1 MTRLKRS
8 VAFAAKT
15 AVLATATTLLVVVFP
30 ALPIGGDLL
39 DVRFGYTSV
48 FHETNTPLLPGSQRR
63 SMPGEFA

>member
-15 AVLATATTLLVVVFP
+15 AVLATTGITATTLLVVVFP

-48 FHETNTPLLPGSQRR
+48 FHGTPTSTVVR
-63 SMPGEFA
+63 